1 MGAINKVLVRSRKN
15 KAFACIQEQ
24 RFQEAKDIYTEIC
37 RIDKQDAEVW
47 LMLGAVNGQLGLYDE
62 AVSCCRKAVALRPD
76 YVDAHYNLAQAYMHL
91 FRFTEAVAGYRQVLR
106 LQPEHLDALNNL
118 GYALEKLGD
127 YQEALSCYRK
137 AVKIRPDFAEA
148 YCNLG
153 NLLINLGQGAEGE
166 GIQFLRLAI
175 QLKPQY
181 TKTYKYLGLALDSA
195 GRTDEALECFDKIL
209 TAEPGNPEIL
219 ACKALAYEKR
229 REYEKAYDLLRPHLE
244 GATRDVNIL
253 LAYAAI
259 SRHVDRRDEALSL
272 LARALAESRVKPDE
286 ALAVNF
292 MLGKLYDAKGD
303 YDLAFRHFEQGNA
316 LKRVNYDPESTV
328 REFDEMM
335 TFFSREFFERQ
346 PHAQHGSDRPV
357 FIVGMP
363 RSGTTL
369 VEQILASHPR
379 VFGAGELV
387 YIGTLANKL
396 PVQLNSNLGYP
407 RCLVSLTQERSEALA
422 KQYLD
427 HLHDL
432 SPDAARVTDKM
443 PHNFQYL
450 GLIELLFPH
459 AHIIHCQRNPLD
471 TCLSIFSY
479 DFNAMHGYAT
489 KLEWLGQ
496 YYRKYEALMAHWKKV
511 LTVPFMEIGYEDLV
525 ADQERL
531 TRKLVEFCGLEWD
544 DRCLRFHENKRSVNT
559 PSYDQVR
566 RPIYKKSVARWKH
579 YERHL
584 EPLMQALDVY
594 SADRDRLPTE

>member
-1 MGAINKVLVRSRKN
+1 MGTINKALVRSRKN

-24 RFQEAKDIYTEIC
+24 RFQEARDLYTEIS

-62 AVSCCRKAVALRPD
+62 AVSCCRKAAALRPD
-76 YVDAHYNLAQAYMHL
+76 YVEAHYNLAQAYMHL
-91 FRFTEAVAGYRQVLR
+91 FRPAEAAAAYRQVLR
-106 LQPEHLDALNNL
+106 WQPEHLDALNNL
-118 GYALEKLGD
+118 GYALEKLGN
-127 YQEALSCYRK
+127 YQEALSCYRN
-137 AVKIRPDFAEA
+137 AVKIRPNFAEA

-153 NLLINLGQGAEGE
+153 NLLLNLGQGADGE
-166 GIQFLRLAI
+166 GMQFLRLAI

-181 TKTYKYLGLALDSA
+181 TKTYKYLGLALDGA
-195 GRTDEALECFDKIL
+195 GRTDEALACFDKIL
-209 TAEPGNPEIL
+209 AAEPGNPEIV

-244 GATRDVNIL
+244 SGTEDINIL
-253 LAYAAI
+253 QAFAPI
-259 SRHVDRRDEALSL
+259 SRHVNRRDEALSL
-272 LARALAESRVKPDE
+272 LANALSEGRVKQDE

-292 MLGKLYDAKGD
+292 SLGKLYDEKGN
-303 YDLAFRHFEQGNA
+303 YDLAFRHFEQANA
-316 LKRVNYDPESTV
+316 LKRVTYDPENTM
-328 REFDEMM
+328 RQFDEMM
-335 TFFSREFFERQ
+335 AFFSREFLARQ

-369 VEQILASHPR
+369 VEQILASHPQ
-379 VFGAGELV
+379 VFGAGELTN
-387 YIGTLANKL
+387 IAEIANNL
-396 PVQLNSNLGYP
+396 SARLNTNLDYP
-407 RCLVSLTQERSEALA
+407 RSLLRLTQEPTESLA
-422 KQYLD
+422 RQYLD
-427 HLHDL
+427 LLQKL

-450 GLIELLFPH
+450 GLIELLFPR
-459 AHIIHCQRNPLD
+459 AHIIHCQRDPMD
-471 TCLSIFSY
+471 TCLSIYSY

-511 LTVPFMEIGYEDLV
+511 LTIPMMEISYEELV

-531 TRKLVEFCGLEWD
+531 IRKMIEFCGLEWD

-566 RPIYKKSVARWKH
+566 RPIYRKSVARWKH
-579 YERHL
+579 YEQHL
-584 EPLMQALDVY
+584 MPLRQALDAY
-594 SADRDRLPTE
+594 STDNSQSPN